1 MGYSWALKVNYSIA
15 FNWPD
20 CDYEL
25 KNIHTYELDGPPRR
39 IFNWSCAEVHAQLQD
54 LYARSKTITKC
65 THSRRNPRFNCFV
78 RDEFSIIMMN
88 GWLKQCGWPA
98 DRCHRFPRVWP
109 PCTGQPRH
117 GRMMAGQWSER
128 RRRNTILIDAPA
140 REQLPQ
146 VATRLFGQM
155 STSTE

>member
-1 MGYSWALKVNYSIA
+1 MGYSWALKVILSHLIGQTVIMN
-15 FNWPD
+15 
-20 CDYEL
+20 L
-25 KNIHTYELDGPPRR
+25 KTYTHMNLMDLQEEYLID
-39 IFNWSCAEVHAQLQD
+39 HAPKCTQLQD